1 MYCFEGLRERFLD
14 YVSYD
19 TMSDASKCGEC
30 RPTTEGQERLMLH
43 LRSSLEAMGLETYFG
58 PEKVLMGT
66 LRGIPELPPV
76 AFMAHVDTADDVP
89 GNGVRP
95 VIHENYDGGDI
106 VLGDLVIKASDNPDL
121 QKYRGGTVITSDGTT
136 LLGADDKAGAAAIME
151 ALSCLVSHPEIRHPD
166 IEVFFTP
173 DEETGHGMDSFPYG
187 RMRSRICYTL
197 DGGREGEIETECF
210 NGAEAR
216 ICITGEMVHF
226 GDARGRLRNAVL
238 AAAAIASAL
247 PGSESPEATDG
258 RYGYYCVERIE
269 GTAAAAHM
277 DILIRDF
284 SAEGFGHRIRALK
297 AVTDSIAALYG
308 VKIVNDTEIT
318 YRNMRDA
325 NALHPEALSVL
336 YSAAGRL
343 GQELHETIIRGG
355 TDVAKLA
362 EHGVASPNI
371 YTGGHNFHSLYEWV
385 PLKAM
390 ENAAALVVAI
400 AEEMAK

>member
-173 DEETGHGMDSFPYG
+173 DEETGSGMDSFPYE
-187 RMRSRICYTL
+187 RMKAAACYTL
-197 DGGREGEIETECF
+197 DGGREGEVETGCF
-210 NGAEAR
+210 NAARAGITVHGRACHLGEAR
-216 ICITGEMVHF
+216 GK
-226 GDARGRLRNAVL
+226 LRNAAA
-238 AAAAIASAL
+238 AAAAIVMSL
-247 PGSESPEATDG
+247 PHSESPEASDG
-258 RYGYYCVERIE
+258 DFGYFCPDE
-269 GTAAAAHM
+269 
-277 DILIRDF
+277 IR
-284 SAEGFGHRIRALK
+284 
-297 AVTDSIAALYG
+297 
-308 VKIVNDTEIT
+308 
-318 YRNMRDA
+318 
-325 NALHPEALSVL
+325 
-336 YSAAGRL
+336 
-343 GQELHETIIRGG
+343 
-355 TDVAKLA
+355 
-362 EHGVASPNI
+362 
-371 YTGGHNFHSLYEWV
+371 
-385 PLKAM
+385 
-390 ENAAALVVAI
+390 
-400 AEEMAK
+400 